1 MTAMNGTLTNTKS
14 SARFW
19 DRMADR
25 YSRSPIADEASYQ
38 KRLQLTRKHL
48 RPGMKVLEFGCG
60 TGSTALAHAPL
71 VDHITAIDISRRM
84 IEIAQGKA
92 ATAGVENVEFSN
104 ATLDDFAASDNSYDV
119 VLGLNILH
127 LVSDRTEAIARVH
140 ALLKTDGIFISST
153 PCLADTMKF
162 FKLLAPLGRSLGLL
176 PMLRVFTTQ
185 QLVDSMTAGGFKIE
199 EQWSPSGGKKRSL
212 KAVFLAARKID

>member
-1 MTAMNGTLTNTKS
+1 MTVSKGTLTMTKS

-38 KRLQLTRKHL
+38 KRLQMTRSHL

-71 VDHITAIDISRRM
+71 VDRITAIDISRRM

-92 ATAGVENVEFSN
+92 ATAGVENVGFS
-104 ATLDDFAASDNSYDV
+104 ASTLDDFAAPDESFDV

-127 LVSDRTEAIARVH
+127 LLSDRADAIARVH
-140 ALLKTDGIFISST
+140 ALLKTDGVFISST
-153 PCLADTMKF
+153 PCLADTMSI
-162 FKLLAPLGRSLGLL
+162 FKLIAPLGRLLGLL

-185 QLVDSMTAGGFKIE
+185 DLANSIAAGGFRIE
-199 EQWSPSGGKKRSL
+199 EQWSPAGGKARSL
-212 KAVFLAARKID
+212 KAIFIVARKTS